1 MKKGRSAE
9 EKRIFNRVEKY
20 NQQHL
25 FRFWDELTR
34 IERDMLIKDISKID
48 FELFKRFL
56 NLRDKAE
63 PERRDISLPSIN
75 TLPETDLQRE
85 NERKASVAGVELLS
99 SSKTAVFTAAGGQS
113 SRLGLDYPKGAF
125 PVTPIKKKSLFQV
138 HAEKILYMQRKFSVR
153 IPWLI
158 MVSETNKAQTEDFF
172 KTHDNF
178 GLDKS
183 CIRFIQQGM
192 FPAFDPSGKIYLK
205 EKHRVYLS
213 PSGHGGTFS
222 ALKDSGALSW
232 LKEIGVEEIFYFQ
245 VDNVLVKVPDPVF
258 VGYHVLN
265 RCDMSSKCVMKKHP
279 KEKVGVFA
287 EENGKTVVVE
297 YTELEKLE
305 HLREGLGPESFKAGN
320 IAIHMINVVFANSI
334 VRKGLRLPFHMAFKA
349 VPHIDRSGNRV
360 VPDAPNGY
368 KVETFIFDALRST
381 RKSIVMET
389 KREEEFSPLKN
400 KSGDASPATVERD
413 QIRLFAGWL
422 EASGIVPPR
431 LPDGMP
437 RYKLEISPLYAPCKE
452 DFMNKVQKDTTI
464 EKATYF
470 E

>member
-9 EKRIFNRVEKY
+9 EKRIFNKVEKY

-25 FRFWDELTR
+25 FQFWDELNR
-34 IERDMLIKDISKID
+34 IERDLLINDISKIN
-48 FELFKRFL
+48 FELFKKFL
-56 NLRDKAE
+56 NLRNKTE
-63 PERRDISLPSIN
+63 PERRDITLPSII
-75 TLPETDLQRE
+75 TVPETDLQKE
-85 NERKASVAGVELLS
+85 NERKASIAGIESLS
-99 SSKTAVFTAAGGQS
+99 LSKISVFTAAGGQS
-113 SRLGLDYPKGAF
+113 SRLGLDHPKGAF

-153 IPWLI
+153 IPWFI
-158 MVSETNKAQTEDFF
+158 MVSETNKVQTEDFF
-172 KTHDNF
+172 KTHNNF

-183 CIRFIQQGM
+183 HIRFIQQGM

-232 LKEIGVEEIFYFQ
+232 LKEIGIEEIFYFQ
-245 VDNVLVKVPDPVF
+245 VDNVIVKVLDPVF

-265 RCDMSSKCVMKKHP
+265 RCDMSSKCVMKKNF

-297 YTELEKLE
+297 YTELEKLK

-320 IAIHMINVVFANSI
+320 IAIHMINVEFAKSL
-334 VRKGLRLPFHMAFKA
+334 VRKGLRLPFHMAFKT
-349 VPHIDRSGNRV
+349 VPHIDSKGNRV

-368 KVETFIFDALRST
+368 KVEMFIFDALRST
-381 RKSIVMET
+381 RNSIVMET

-422 EASGIVPPR
+422 EACGIVSPR

-452 DFMNKVQKDTTI
+452 DFMNKVPKDTTI
-464 EKATYF
+464 DKATYF